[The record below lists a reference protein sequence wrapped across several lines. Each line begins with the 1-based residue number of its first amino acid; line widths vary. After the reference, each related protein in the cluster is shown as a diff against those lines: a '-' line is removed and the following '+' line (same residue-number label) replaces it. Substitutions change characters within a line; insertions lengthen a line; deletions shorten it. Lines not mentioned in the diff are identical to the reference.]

1 MDDASVDKTNYT
13 LAHLMP
19 KVETQ
24 QEQFLTKYPEYD
36 GRNIIIGIMD
46 TGIDPSLP
54 GLQVTSHGLQK
65 VIDVIDCTG
74 AGDVD
79 TSTVRTA
86 TDGYVI
92 GLTGRKL
99 KIPETWINPSG
110 KYHIGMKPIYELYN
124 KNLLERIKKER
135 KESLFDSPQK
145 LAMADAMR
153 QLVAHEEA
161 FGGTSDKMSDKED
174 REELSSQ
181 VEILKSL
188 EKMNDS
194 GPIAD
199 CVVFHDGTK
208 FRACIDTSY
217 RGRLSLAPLLSSYH
231 ESGKYYKLS
240 DNDMLT
246 FCITIHDNGN
256 LLEICVPSSTH
267 GSHVANIAAAYFP
280 DEPEKSGLAPGAQI
294 VSLCVGDHRLKSMET
309 GTALTRALSR
319 CADLGVHLIN
329 YSFGEATNF
338 PNSGRIIEAVD
349 RVVRRHGILF
359 FSSAGN
365 SGPALSTGGCPGTT
379 TTSVIGVGA
388 YLSPTMME
396 AMYSMH
402 DKIPPTLYP
411 WSSRGPTA
419 DGALGVS
426 ICGPGAAITS
436 VSKFALKAGQLMN
449 GTSMSSPN
457 VTGTVACLLSAL
469 RAQNISWSPY
479 LIRLALE
486 NTARLPKDQNRFAV
500 GNGLLQVDEAY
511 NFMLEHYL
519 SISPLFTYFKIKIN
533 GINARGIYLR
543 ERYQTSRIS
552 TYVIAV
558 QPKFKPESDNDAKI
572 AFEKH
577 LVLTCEA
584 SYIKYPKQFT
594 LMHQEREFTILL
606 DPVGLEAGT
615 AHFTEICA
623 YDSENISLGPLFR
636 IPITMIIPLS
646 LDDNSRHMIRRK
658 LQCKPAHPERLFI
671 HVPEGADW
679 AYLKLISSGT
689 QLQTKY
695 VAHIVQLLPD
705 TAYRSTEFHKII
717 SLEQNQEEQFA
728 VALRGGRT
736 MELCITKW
744 WSNLGEAIVEAELVF
759 HGVVPSPTVLNMF
772 STETPFHF
780 TICNSMMRFEDVRP
794 AITFRYICQ
803 PFRPAEAKV
812 QPLGVRDLFFT
823 GLQTFR
829 LLLTYN
835 FSLQKATDAYVEL
848 PGITDYLYES
858 AFDDVHIMIFSTTK
872 QYIGSSAPYPD
883 RYPLKLEKGEYRVRV
898 QIRHEDASL
907 LEKYRET
914 VLILRLKLASA
925 ISLDCFSDYEI
936 SGAVKGE
943 GKKFGTKRMKP
954 GEVGV
959 VYIGPIPEDK
969 LPKFGWPGCYLTGA
983 LCLSDMEIAR
993 SHVQYRVIYTFS
1005 EWSRKQI
1012 KTVSSIALMKKKED
1026 FAADSMQAM
1035 NEALRDFYIQ
1045 WLGKLQ
1051 DVMDAN
1057 DLYSHLIAENPKNLR
1072 IMQAQLKRL
1081 SGNRYNPEN
1090 HSRILELVDAILD
1103 AAKPDEVLKY
1113 LGSKHE
1119 NSESDIIIKT
1129 DMENRKNAII
1139 DALVIKADA
1148 LVDEHLAISTQE
1160 IPKSFRN
1167 GLNID
1172 VTTKTEKAS
1181 PTGGELTKRSSISDF
1196 QLIEDTKKKDGEDVS
1211 VGGAGDL
1218 LATLESD
1225 QVTDTLPTAI
1235 ETAESDQPR
1244 RTVKVTLKEIDTA
1257 YYEVLKWLEAADPKI
1272 LILSAKQAV
1281 AHAHYARALKYLRKA
1296 SEDKNFANNL
1306 IMEAAAVELVE
1317 QLGWMHI
1324 ASNLRNQMIIK
1335 YRNDYRLF

>member
-1 MDDASVDKTNYT
+1 MDDASSVGKADFT
-13 LAHLMP
+13 LSHLMP

-36 GRNIIIGIMD
+36 GRNIVIGILD

-54 GLQVTSHGLQK
+54 GLQITSHGLQK

-86 TDGYVI
+86 TGGYVT

-99 KIPETWINPSG
+99 KIPDTWVNPTG
-110 KYHIGMKPIYELYN
+110 KYHLGIKPIYELYN

-135 KESLFDSPQK
+135 KERLFDSGQK

-161 FGGTSDKMSDKED
+161 SDKED

-188 EKMNDS
+188 EKMDDP
-194 GPIAD
+194 GPVAD
-199 CVVFHDGTK
+199 CIVFHDGTK

-217 RGRLSLAPLLSSYH
+217 RGRLNLAPLLSSYR

-256 LLEICVPSSTH
+256 LLEICVPSGTH
-267 GSHVANIAAAYFP
+267 GSHVASIAAAYFP

-294 VSLCVGDHRLKSMET
+294 VSLCIGDHRLKSMET

-329 YSFGEATNF
+329 YSFGEATDF
-338 PNSGRIIEAVD
+338 PNSGRIIKALN
-349 RVVRRHGILF
+349 RIVRRHGILF

-365 SGPALSTGGCPGTT
+365 CGPALSTGGCPGTT

-396 AMYSMH
+396 AMYSMR

-411 WSSRGPTA
+411 WSSRGPAA

-436 VSKFALKAGQLMN
+436 VPKFTLKASQLMN

-457 VTGTVACLLSAL
+457 VTGTVACLLSSL
-469 RAQNISWSPY
+469 RAQNIPWSPY

-486 NTARLPKDQNRFAV
+486 NTARVPKDQSRFAV
-500 GNGLLQVDEAY
+500 GSGLLQIDEAY
-511 NFMLEHYL
+511 NFIRDHYSL
-519 SISPLFTYFKIKIN
+519 ISPLFTHFKIKIN
-533 GINARGIYLR
+533 DVNARGIYLR
-543 ERYQTSRIS
+543 ERYQTCCAN

-577 LVLTCEA
+577 FVLTCVA
-584 SYIKYPKQFT
+584 PYVKYPKQFT
-594 LMHQEREFTILL
+594 LMHQEREFTISL
-606 DPVGLEAGT
+606 DPVGLEAGV
-615 AHFTEICA
+615 AHYTEICA

-636 IPITMIIPLS
+636 IPITVIIPLS
-646 LDDNSRHMIRRK
+646 IDGNAQYTIKRTLK
-658 LQCKPAHPERLFI
+658 CKPAHPERIFI
-671 HVPEGADW
+671 HVPEDADW
-679 AYLKLISSGT
+679 ACLKLTSRGS

-695 VAHIVQLLPD
+695 VAHIVQLLPN
-705 TAYRSTEFHKII
+705 TAYRSTEFHKTVV
-717 SLEQNQEEQFA
+717 LEQNQEEQFA

-736 MELCITKW
+736 MELCINKW
-744 WSNLGEAIVEAELVF
+744 WSNLGEAMIETELAF
-759 HGVVPSPTVLNMF
+759 HGSVPSPTVLNMF

-780 TICNSMMRFEDVRP
+780 TIRNSMMRFEDVRP

-803 PFRPAEAKV
+803 PFRPTEAKV
-812 QPLGVRDLFFT
+812 QPLGPRDLFFT
-823 GLQTFR
+823 GLQTYR

-835 FSLQKATDAYVEL
+835 FSLQKATDAHVEL

-858 AFDDVHIMIFSTTK
+858 AFDDVHVMVFSTTK

-883 RYPLKLEKGEYRVRV
+883 RYLLKLEKGEYRVRV

-914 VLILRLKLASA
+914 VLILKLKLASA
-925 ISLDCFSDYEI
+925 INLDCFPKYE
-936 SGAVKGE
+936 SAVKGE
-943 GKKFGTKRMKP
+943 GKKFGTRRMKP
-954 GEVGV
+954 GEIAT
-959 VYIGPIPEDK
+959 VYVGPIPEDK
-969 LPKFGWPGCYLTGA
+969 LPKLGWPGCYLTGA
-983 LCLSDMEIAR
+983 LCLSDMELAR
-993 SHVQYRVIYTFS
+993 SHVQYRVMYTFA
-1005 EWSRKQI
+1005 EWSRKQT
-1012 KTVSSIALMKKKED
+1012 KAVSSVALVKKKED
-1026 FAADSMQAM
+1026 FAPDSMQAM

-1051 DVMDAN
+1051 DVADAN
-1057 DLYSHLIAENPKNLR
+1057 DLYDHLIAENPKNLR

-1081 SGNRYNPEN
+1081 FDNKCNPEN
-1090 HSRILELVDAILD
+1090 HSRILVLVDAILD

-1119 NSESDIIIKT
+1119 SNEGDLAIRT
-1129 DMENRKNAII
+1129 DMENRKNAIV
-1139 DALVIKADA
+1139 DALVIKAEA
-1148 LVDEHLAISTQE
+1148 LTDEHLAISTQE
-1160 IPKSFRN
+1160 IPKAFRH
-1167 GLNID
+1167 GLNVD
-1172 VTTKTEKAS
+1172 VATKVEKAC
-1181 PTGGELTKRSSISDF
+1181 PVNGELTKRSSISDF
-1196 QLIEDTKKKDGEDVS
+1196 QLIEDTKKKDVDEIGT
-1211 VGGAGDL
+1211 GGAGDL
-1218 LATLESD
+1218 LATLDSD
-1225 QVTDTLPTAI
+1225 QITDTLPTAI
-1235 ETAESDQPR
+1235 ETVESDQHGAS
-1244 RTVKVTLKEIDTA
+1244 VKVTLKEIDIA
-1257 YYEVLKWLEAADPKI
+1257 YYEVLKWLEATDPKI

-1281 AHAHYARALKYLRKA
+1281 AHAHYGRALKYLRKA

-1306 IMEAAAVELVE
+1306 ILEAAAVELVE

-1324 ASNLRNQMIIK
+1324 ASNLRNRMIVK

>member
-1 MDDASVDKTNYT
+1 MDDVSVVKTDYT

-36 GRNIIIGIMD
+36 GRNIIIGILD

-79 TSTVRTA
+79 TSTIRTS
-86 TDGYVI
+86 TDGYVV

-99 KIPETWINPSG
+99 KIPETWVNPSG
-110 KYHIGMKPIYELYN
+110 KYHLGMKPIYELYN

-135 KESLFDSPQK
+135 RENLFDSGQK

-161 FGGTSDKMSDKED
+161 IGGTSDKISDKED
-174 REELSSQ
+174 REELSSK

-188 EKMNDS
+188 EKMDDP

-199 CVVFHDGTK
+199 CIVFHDGTK
-208 FRACIDTSY
+208 FRACIDISY
-217 RGRLSLAPLLSSYH
+217 RGRLSLAPLLSSYR

-256 LLEICVPSSTH
+256 LLEICVPSGTH

-280 DEPEKSGLAPGAQI
+280 NEPEKSGLAPGAQI
-294 VSLCVGDHRLKSMET
+294 VSLCIGDHRLKSMET
-309 GTALTRALSR
+309 GAALTRALSR

-329 YSFGEATNF
+329 YSYGEATNF
-338 PNSGRIIEAVD
+338 PNSGRIIEALD

-396 AMYSMH
+396 AMYSMR
-402 DKIPPTLYP
+402 DKIPPTLFP

-436 VSKFALKAGQLMN
+436 VPKFTLKASQLMN

-469 RAQNISWSPY
+469 KAQNILWSPY
-479 LIRLALE
+479 LVRLALE

-511 NFMLEHYL
+511 SFILEHHSL
-519 SISPLFTYFKIKIN
+519 ISPLFTHFKIKIN
-533 GINARGIYLR
+533 DVCARGIYLR
-543 ERYQTSRIS
+543 ERYQTCCVN
-552 TYVIAV
+552 TYVISV

-577 LVLTCEA
+577 LVLTCVA
-584 SYIKYPKQFT
+584 SYVKYPKQFT
-594 LMHQEREFTILL
+594 LMHQEREFTISL
-606 DPVGLEAGT
+606 DPIGLEAGI

-623 YDSENISLGPLFR
+623 YDSENVSLGPLFR
-636 IPITMIIPLS
+636 IPITVIVPLS
-646 LDDNSRHMIRRK
+646 LDDNSRYTIKRR
-658 LQCKPAHPERLFI
+658 LQCKPASPERLFI
-671 HVPEGADW
+671 HVPDDADW
-679 AYLKLISSGT
+679 ACLKLTSYGT
-689 QLQTKY
+689 QLQAKY
-695 VAHIVQLLPD
+695 VAHVVQLLPN
-705 TAYRSTEFHKII
+705 TAYCSTEFHKTV

-728 VALRGGRT
+728 IALHGGRT

-759 HGVVPSPTVLNMF
+759 RGIVPSPTVLNMF
-772 STETPFHF
+772 SSETPFHF
-780 TICNSMMRFEDVRP
+780 TFRNSVMRFEDVRP
-794 AITFRYICQ
+794 AITFRYICL
-803 PFRPAEAKV
+803 PFRPTEAKV
-812 QPLGVRDLFFT
+812 QPLGSRDLFFT

-835 FSLQKATDAYVEL
+835 FSLQNTTDACVEL
-848 PGITDYLYES
+848 PGITDYLYDS
-858 AFDDVHIMIFSTTK
+858 AFDDIHIMIFSTTK

-883 RYPLKLEKGEYRVRV
+883 RYTLKLEKGEYRVRV
-898 QIRHEDASL
+898 QIRHDDASL
-907 LEKYRET
+907 LERYREA
-914 VLILRLKLASA
+914 VLILKLKLASA
-925 ISLDCFSDYEI
+925 ISLDCFSEYEN
-936 SGAVKGE
+936 AVKGE

-954 GEVGV
+954 GETGV
-959 VYIGPIPEDK
+959 VYTGPIPEDK

-983 LCLSDMEIAR
+983 LCLSDIELAR
-993 SHVQYRVIYTFS
+993 SHVQYRALYTFS
-1005 EWSRKQI
+1005 EWSRKQT
-1012 KTVSSIALMKKKED
+1012 KVVSAVALVKKKED
-1026 FAADSMQAM
+1026 FAPDSMQAM
-1035 NEALRDFYIQ
+1035 NEALREFYVQ

-1051 DVMDAN
+1051 DIMDAN
-1057 DLYSHLIAENPKNLR
+1057 DLYDHLIAENPKNLR

-1081 SGNRYNPEN
+1081 SDNKCNPEN
-1090 HSRILELVDAILD
+1090 HSRILELVDAILN

-1119 NSESDIIIKT
+1119 SSESDIVIRA

-1139 DALVIKADA
+1139 DALVIKADT
-1148 LVDEHLAISTQE
+1148 LVDEHLTISTQE
-1160 IPKSFRN
+1160 IPKAFRR
-1167 GLNID
+1167 GLNVD
-1172 VTTKTEKAS
+1172 VATKIEKTSLTNA
-1181 PTGGELTKRSSISDF
+1181 ELTKRSSISDF
-1196 QLIEDTKKKDGEDVS
+1196 QLIEDTNKKDTEEVDI
-1211 VGGAGDL
+1211 GGAGDL

-1225 QVTDTLPTAI
+1225 QATDVLPTTI
-1235 ETAESDQPR
+1235 ETAESDQPG
-1244 RTVKVTLKEIDTA
+1244 RTVKITLKEVDIA
-1257 YYEVLKWLEAADPKI
+1257 YYEVLKWLDATDSKV

-1281 AHAHYARALKYLRKA
+1281 AHAHYGRALKYLRKA

-1306 IMEAAAVELVE
+1306 IVEAAAVELVE
-1317 QLGWMHI
+1317 QLGWVHI
-1324 ASNLRNQMIIK
+1324 ANNLRNQMIVK
-1335 YRNDYRLF
+1335 YRSDYRLF

>member
-1 MDDASVDKTNYT
+1 MDDVSVDKTDYT
-13 LAHLMP
+13 LANLMP

-36 GRNIIIGIMD
+36 GRNIIIGILD

-86 TDGYVI
+86 TDGYVT

-99 KIPETWINPSG
+99 KIPETWVNPSG
-110 KYHIGMKPIYELYN
+110 KYHLGIKPIYELYSRT
-124 KNLLERIKKER
+124 LLERIKKER
-135 KESLFDSPQK
+135 KENLFDSGQK

-161 FGGTSDKMSDKED
+161 VGGTSDKISDKED

-188 EKMNDS
+188 DKMDDP
-194 GPIAD
+194 GPVAD
-199 CVVFHDGTK
+199 CIVFHDGTK

-217 RGRLSLAPLLSSYH
+217 RGRLSLAPLLSSYRD
-231 ESGKYYKLS
+231 SGKYYKLS
-240 DNDMLT
+240 DSDMLT

-256 LLEICVPSSTH
+256 LLEICVPSGSH

-280 DEPEKSGLAPGAQI
+280 NEPEKSGLAPGAQI
-294 VSLCVGDHRLKSMET
+294 VSLCIGDHRLKTMET
-309 GTALTRALSR
+309 GAALTRALSR

-329 YSFGEATNF
+329 YSYGEATNF
-338 PNSGRIIEAVD
+338 PNSGRIIEALD

-365 SGPALSTGGCPGTT
+365 CGPALSTGGCPGTT

-396 AMYSMH
+396 AMYSMR

-436 VSKFALKAGQLMN
+436 VPKFTLKASQLMN

-469 RAQNISWSPY
+469 KAQSISWSPY

-486 NTARLPKDQNRFAV
+486 NTARLPKDQNRFTV
-500 GNGLLQVDEAY
+500 GSGLLQVDDAY
-511 NFMLEHYL
+511 NFIHDHQSL
-519 SISPLFTYFKIKIN
+519 ISPLLTHFKIKIN
-533 GINARGIYLR
+533 DVNARGIYLR
-543 ERYQTSRIS
+543 ERYQTCYMD

-558 QPKFKPESDNDAKI
+558 QPEFKPESDNDAKI

-577 LVLTCEA
+577 LVLTCVA
-584 SYIKYPKQFT
+584 SYVKYPKQFT
-594 LMHQEREFTILL
+594 LMHQEREFTISL
-606 DPVGLEAGT
+606 DPVGLEAGV

-636 IPITMIIPLS
+636 IPITVIIPLC
-646 LDDNSRHMIRRK
+646 LDDNSRYTIKRK
-658 LQCKPAHPERLFI
+658 LQCKPASPERLFI
-671 HVPEGADW
+671 HVPEDADW
-679 AYLKLISSGT
+679 ACLKLTSCGT
-689 QLQTKY
+689 QLQAKY
-695 VAHIVQLLPD
+695 VAHIVQLLPN
-705 TAYRSTEFHKII
+705 TAYRSTEFHKTI

-728 VALRGGRT
+728 VPLRGGRT

-744 WSNLGEAIVEAELVF
+744 WSNLGEAVVEAELVF
-759 HGVVPSPTVLNMF
+759 HGALPSPSRLNMF

-780 TICNSMMRFEDVRP
+780 TVRNSMMRFEDVRP
-794 AITFRYICQ
+794 AVTFRHICQ

-812 QPLGVRDLFFT
+812 QPLGPRDLFFS

-858 AFDDVHIMIFSTTK
+858 AFDDVHIMIFSATK
-872 QYIGSSAPYPD
+872 QYIGSSASYPD
-883 RYPLKLEKGEYRVRV
+883 RYVVKLEKGEYRVRV
-898 QIRHEDASL
+898 QIRHDDASL

-914 VLILRLKLASA
+914 VLILRLKLATP
-925 ISLDCFSDYEI
+925 ISLDCFSDYE
-936 SGAVKGE
+936 SAVRGE

-954 GEVGV
+954 GEIGV
-959 VYIGPIPEDK
+959 VYIGPVPEDK
-969 LPKFGWPGCYLTGA
+969 LPKFGWPGCYLAGA
-983 LCLSDMEIAR
+983 LCLSDIELAR
-993 SHVQYRVIYTFS
+993 GHVQYQVTYTFP
-1005 EWSRKQI
+1005 EWTHKQT
-1012 KTVSSIALMKKKED
+1012 KTVSSVALVKKKED

-1035 NEALRDFYIQ
+1035 NEALRDFYVQ

-1051 DVMDAN
+1051 DVVDAN
-1057 DLYSHLIAENPKNLR
+1057 DLYGHLIAENPKNLR

-1081 SGNRYNPEN
+1081 FDHRCNPEN

-1119 NSESDIIIKT
+1119 NSESDIIIKA
-1129 DMENRKNAII
+1129 DMDSRKNAII

-1160 IPKSFRN
+1160 IPKSFRH
-1167 GLNID
+1167 GLNVD
-1172 VTTKTEKAS
+1172 VGTKTEKTSQAS
-1181 PTGGELTKRSSISDF
+1181 GELTKKSSISDF
-1196 QLIEDTKKKDGEDVS
+1196 QLIEDTKKKDTEDIG

-1244 RTVKVTLKEIDTA
+1244 RTVKVTLKEVDTA
-1257 YYEVLKWLEAADPKI
+1257 YYEVLKWLEATDSKV

-1281 AHAHYARALKYLRKA
+1281 AHAHYGRALKYLRKA
-1296 SEDKNFANNL
+1296 GDDKNFANNL
-1306 IMEAAAVELVE
+1306 VVEAAVIELVE
-1317 QLGWMHI
+1317 QLGWVHI
-1324 ASNLRNQMIIK
+1324 ANNLRNQMIIK